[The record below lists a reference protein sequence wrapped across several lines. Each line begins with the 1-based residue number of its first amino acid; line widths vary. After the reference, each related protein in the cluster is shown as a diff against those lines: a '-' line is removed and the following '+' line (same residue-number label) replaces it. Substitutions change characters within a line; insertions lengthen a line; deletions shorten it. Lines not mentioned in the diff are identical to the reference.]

1 MLSEYQ
7 GNHTKKITHVR
18 KKLGTRNSTGEAQSF
33 EIFRKASMDNVS
45 ILIDLPLFNQMKACE
60 LSISRHYQNY
70 IAQCCFLTERSV
82 KKNTYTRHADY
93 KTLRRLQIISNNP
106 FVFFHRKLIDVN
118 RCNSRFQLSFSS
130 KCFQWV
136 KVCGMFLPTFVY
148 DSYLRLRDAKGREAM
163 TKYPEIKQL

>member
-1 MLSEYQ
+1 
-7 GNHTKKITHVR
+7 
-18 KKLGTRNSTGEAQSF
+18 
-33 EIFRKASMDNVS
+33 
-45 ILIDLPLFNQMKACE
+45 MKACE

-163 TKYPEIKQL
+163 TKYPEIKQLWLPTFSPEKKHYFVARIPDIQKRIYLSHYWFNTCNLTRDN